1 MSGPAAG
8 FPRLLALGDA
18 AFTVEF
24 GGGIAPEIHARVLGF
39 AAALADIISTWD
51 WLELVLQVADS
62 HTVSEKV
69 RQADLDFGLI
79 LDPEGQ
85 AGLSVLA
92 FVELEMG
99 IVMRPDN
106 PLANAPALSLGELS
120 QQRHIVPGAPLMIH
134 ERVGMLYRHYDFS
147 PANSISC
154 NDIRLIKSLVLKGSE
169 IGRASC
175 RERVSSPV

>member
-1 MSGPAAG
+1 
-8 FPRLLALGDA
+8 
-18 AFTVEF
+18 VERSAW
-24 GGGIAPEIHARVLGF
+24 GWCRRWRRGF
-39 AAALADIISTWD
+39 AAALADIIGTWD

-99 IVMRPDN
+99 VVMRPDN
-106 PLANAPALSLGELS
+106 PGGCGRALLGELS
-120 QQRHIVPGAPLMIH
+120 QQRHIVPA
-134 ERVGMLYRHYDFS
+134 RR
-147 PANSISC
+147 
-154 NDIRLIKSLVLKGSE
+154 
-169 IGRASC
+169 
-175 RERVSSPV
+175 